1 MYSFSITTTL
11 LLPLIGYTP
20 AMAGQ
25 QTLSIVYVNGA
36 DEGGAS
42 IAAGL
47 RWWEARVGVRFGTVE
62 SRLDVGADLLAL
74 NVCRDR
80 SWLPKA
86 QAMPTL
92 YVVDDWLVCDGVIV
106 AGYAVPGTAILSAP
120 LREDEA
126 AHEIGHVW
134 GATDGHHEARGD
146 IMDYRAMKAAFE
158 RGYVAGRTFVEVG
171 ASPSGASGRAATAQ
185 QGRQPGARRV
195 EVSYSYERFAGAF

>member
-106 AGYAVPGTAILSAP
+106 AGYAVPGTAILSGP

-126 AHEIGHVW
+126 AHEIGHVYGGQDETAPGIMNW
-134 GATDGHHEARGD
+134 RTMQDAYKAGIVSAATL
-146 IMDYRAMKAAFE
+146 RAI
-158 RGYVAGRTFVEVG
+158 G

-195 EVSYSYERFAGAF
+195 EVSYPYERFAGAF

>member
-1 MYSFSITTTL
+1 VIF
-11 LLPLIGYTP
+11 LPLIGYTP

-42 IAAGL
+42 VAAGL
-47 RWWEARVGVRFGTVE
+47 RWWEARVGVRFGVSERRLTV
-62 SRLDVGADLLAL
+62 DADPLAL
-74 NVCRDR
+74 NVCRSR
-80 SWLPKA
+80 GWLPKA
-86 QAMPTL
+86 QTMPTL
-92 YVVDDWLVCDGVIV
+92 YVVDGWLTCDGVIV

-171 ASPSGASGRAATAQ
+171 ASPSGASGRAANAQ
-185 QGRQPGARRV
+185 QGRQREARRV
-195 EVSYSYERFAGAF
+195 EVSYPYERAGEAFWHS